1 MNWVSDDKTQSHSQV
16 LIKSALAAFVIEA
29 VLLTAVGWQKHWL
42 AHPQKTNSQDDSRF
56 IETEIFEMP
65 SEAHLTE
72 HKKQSSIRKPE
83 VTLSRRPNKG
93 QASKNPPSVAEENQ
107 TESGPLIAQSH
118 GPVAIYAPA
127 PVIPH
132 YLQDREIHSHVVIDF
147 YVNSQG
153 TATPRLMSSSGNE
166 ELDAIALETVQR
178 WKFRPAE
185 KDGKVTESKV
195 RLRIVF
201 EVK

>member
-1 MNWVSDDKTQSHSQV
+1 MKWVSDDRSHSHRQV
-16 LIKSALAAFVIEA
+16 LIKSALVAFMTEA
-29 VLLTAVGWQKHWL
+29 VLLTAVGWHKHWL
-42 AHPQKTNSQDDSRF
+42 AHPQKTTSQDDSRF

-65 SEAHLTE
+65 SEAHLIE
-72 HKKQSSIRKPE
+72 SKKSSSVKKSE

-93 QASKNPPSVAEENQ
+93 QVNPNPPSLEEENQ
-107 TESGPLIAQSH
+107 TESGPLIAQTH

-127 PVIPH
+127 PVIPS
-132 YLQDREIHSHVVIDF
+132 YLQDRDIHTHVLIDF

-153 TATPRLMSSSGNE
+153 TAIPRLMSSSGNE
-166 ELDAIALETVQR
+166 ELDAIALETVQL

-185 KDGKVTESKV
+185 KEGKVTESKV

>member
-1 MNWVSDDKTQSHSQV
+1 MKWVSDDQSHSHYQI
-16 LIKSALAAFVIEA
+16 LIKSALAAFVTEA
-29 VLLTAVGWQKHWL
+29 ILLTAVGWHEHWL
-42 AHPQKTNSQDDSRF
+42 AHPQKTTSQDDSRF
-56 IETEIFEMP
+56 IETEIFEIP

-72 HKKQSSIRKPE
+72 QKKSPQIKKSE

-93 QASKNPPSVAEENQ
+93 QASKNPPSIEEENQ
-107 TESGPLIAQSH
+107 TESGPLIAKSH

-132 YLQDREIHSHVVIDF
+132 YLQDRDIHTHVVIDF

-153 TATPRLMSSSGNE
+153 TAIPRLMSSSGNE
-166 ELDAIALETVQR
+166 ELDAIALETVHQ

-185 KDGKVTESKV
+185 KEGKVTESKV